1 MSKQIVV
8 RISDKLYEWLE
19 KKANQNDGG
28 NISKRV
34 KKILEN
40 AKDSCE

>member
-19 KKANQNDGG
+19 KKANATDGG

>member
-8 RISDKLYEWLE
+8 RVSDKLYHWLK
-19 KKANQNDGG
+19 KKADENDGG
-28 NISKRV
+28 NLSKRV
-34 KKILEN
+34 NKLLEN